1 MITDSRVSS
10 SSHVERR
17 AWALMAVAL
26 GLVVAVAIL
35 MLPQFEAQAAQ
46 EQGAPGTPP
55 MTLLSGEPL
64 GRPWARPALLE
75 WLAEP
80 PAPSDGTGVSAS
92 GFVPILERA
101 WSPLG
106 SAFDFPPSAAVPRD
120 PADDVPHGWHPSSP
134 SCDVWPARRTDRE
147 HRYTFAKLI
156 NGHHADTLE
165 EAVRV
170 EAGDVLTFTYVV
182 TNTGDFYIV
191 LDALT
196 DDVFGDLTAH
206 CDLLDRVEIAAG
218 DSVSCDFITQAER
231 AQEGKKNTAIAF
243 VWCLEE
249 QSAAA
254 WYRTPPPTAIT
265 LLGFRAQPTGGS
277 AVRLTWE
284 MAAELGL
291 RGFRLYRAAHPQG
304 PSAPVGEEVPALGQP
319 GAAYSR
325 TDTVPGDGFWTYW
338 LMAVDSSGAETTLHG
353 PVRVGVNTKQLHLPL
368 LLTP

>member
-26 GLVVAVAIL
+26 GLVIAVATL
-35 MLPQFEAQAAQ
+35 MLPQLETWAAQ
-46 EQGAPGTPP
+46 ERGAPGMPP
-55 MTLLSGEPL
+55 MTPLSGEPL
-64 GRPWARPALLE
+64 GRPWARPALLG

-80 PAPSDGTGVSAS
+80 PAPSNGTGVPAG
-92 GFVPILERA
+92 GFAPILERA
-101 WSPLG
+101 WPAPG
-106 SAFDFPPSAAVPRD
+106 SAFDFPPSAAVLRD
-120 PADDVPHGWHPSSP
+120 PPDDVPHGWHPSSP
-134 SCDVWPARRTDRE
+134 SCDVRPASRTDRE
-147 HRYTFAKLI
+147 HRYAFAKLI
-156 NGHHADTLE
+156 NGYHANTLE

-170 EAGDVLTFTYVV
+170 EAGDVLTFTYIV

-218 DSVSCDFITQAER
+218 DSVSCDFITQADR

-265 LLGFRAQPTGGS
+265 LLSFQAQPTGGS
-277 AVRLTWE
+277 VVRLTWE
-284 MAAELGL
+284 TATEPSLQA
-291 RGFRLYRAAHPQG
+291 FRIYRAAHTQG
-304 PSAPVGEEVPALGQP
+304 PSAPVADVPAAGQP
-319 GAAYSR
+319 GAAYTH

-338 LMAVDSSGAETTLHG
+338 LKGIEWGGYETTLHG
-353 PVRVGVNTKQLHLPL
+353 PVRVGVNTRQLFLPL
-368 LLTP
+368 VVKP